1 MAALPTHA
9 RVVIVGGGI
18 VGVGLAYHL
27 ALEGW
32 RDVVLVEKGEL
43 TSGSTWHAAGQ
54 CPHFNGSFSLSKI
67 HLYGTELYAKLPELT
82 GQAVSWHGCGGIRLA
97 LSDEE
102 VDWFRHVHA
111 MSKLIGYEAHILAP
125 EEIRQHHPYLETFGV
140 KAGFLTVTDGHVA
153 PADVTNAMAAG
164 ARKLGVTLSRRNL
177 VTNIALLPSGEWKVA
192 TNEGDIVCQHVVN
205 AAGSYADVVGG
216 WTGHS
221 VPIANM
227 LHHYVI
233 TQPLK
238 ELIDLQRELPVVR
251 DPYSH
256 SYLREE
262 TNGILVGPY
271 ETEGAHA
278 VFEDGISWDFESELL
293 PPELDR
299 LTPWLER
306 ATERLP
312 LFGKAGIK
320 SVISGAITHTPDGN
334 FLAGPA
340 PGAPGYWL
348 AAGVSIGIS
357 QGAGLGKYLAQW
369 MVHGAAEINMAE
381 FDPRRFGSWATK
393 EYARVTS
400 VNDYQHMYTCMPP
413 GKQHEVGRG
422 LRVSSLYDRLAAEGA
437 QFAQVAGWERARWFD
452 KSGKGEAYSYR
463 RGNWRQ
469 AVAAEC
475 RAVRNSVGLMDLST
489 FAKYNVSGADATAF
503 LDRVFANAMPKR
515 DGGIVLAHL
524 LTDGGRIEAE
534 MTITRL
540 AADRY
545 FLLSGATAQV
555 HDLDLLRNGVR
566 SGEQVSIEDL
576 TDEYGTLVLA
586 GPQSRDVLQPLTASD
601 LSNAAWRWLTG
612 KDIVVAGVKT
622 RALRVNYV
630 GELGWELHTPMADLV
645 KVYDAVKNLQTVPSW
660 TPGIHKHT
668 SGIPRDATG
677 AGPVALFGTYAMN
690 ALRMEKAYRGMGSEL
705 TNEVTLI
712 EADME
717 RFAAFGKPAFTGK
730 AATLASKQQGART
743 RLVYL
748 AVDADD
754 ADCLGGEPVFA
765 DGKLTGVTTSG
776 AYGFTV
782 GQSLAFAYVEPSAA
796 AKGGALEV
804 EILGRRCAARIL
816 AEPAYDPSNA
826 RLRA

>member
-1 MAALPTHA
+1 MPALPAHA

-32 RDVVLVEKGEL
+32 SDVVLVEKGEL

-54 CPHFNGSFSLSKI
+54 CPHFNGSFALSKI
-67 HLYGTELYAKLPELT
+67 HHYGTELYPKLPELT

-97 LSDEE
+97 LTDEE

-111 MSKLIGYEAHILAP
+111 MSKLIGYDAHIISP

-153 PADVTNAMAAG
+153 PADVTNAMAACS
-164 ARKLGVTLSRRNL
+164 RKLGVTISRRNR
-177 VTNIALLPSGEWKVA
+177 VTGISHQPSGEWKVTTA
-192 TNEGDIVCQHVVN
+192 AGDILCQHVVN
-205 AAGSYADVVGG
+205 AAGSYADVVGA
-216 WTGHS
+216 WTGHN
-221 VPIANM
+221 VPIANI

-233 TQPLK
+233 TQPLP
-238 ELIDLQRELPVVR
+238 ELVALSHELPVVR

-262 TNGILVGPY
+262 TDGILVGPY
-271 ETEGAHA
+271 ETAGAHA
-278 VFEDGISWDFESELL
+278 VFEDGIAWDFESELL

-299 LTPWLER
+299 LTPWLEK

-348 AAGVSIGIS
+348 AAGVSIGIC

-381 FDPRRFGSWATK
+381 FDPRRFGDWATK
-393 EYARVTS
+393 EYTRITS

-413 GKQHEVGRG
+413 GKQHEVGRK
-422 LRVSSLYDRLAAEGA
+422 LRVSSLYDRLTAEGA
-437 QFAQVAGWERARWFD
+437 QFAQVGGWERARWFD
-452 KSGKGEAYSYR
+452 KAGTGERYSYR
-463 RGNWRQ
+463 RGNWRD

-475 RAVRNSVGLMDLST
+475 KAVRENAGLMDLST
-489 FAKYNVSGADATAF
+489 FAKYDVSGADAGAF
-503 LDRVFANAMPKR
+503 LDRVFANAIPKR
-515 DGGIVLAHL
+515 DGGIVLAHM

-534 MTITRL
+534 MTITRFS
-540 AADRY
+540 ADRFY
-545 FLLSGATAQV
+545 LLSGASAQV
-555 HDLDLLRNGVR
+555 HDLDLLLNARKP
-566 SGEQVSIEDL
+566 GERAGIADVTEV
-576 TDEYGTLVLA
+576 YGTLVLA
-586 GPQSRDVLQPLTASD
+586 GPRSRENLQPLTKAD
-601 LSNAAWRWLTG
+601 LGSAAFRWLTG
-612 KDIVVAGVKT
+612 KEIDVAGVKI
-622 RALRVNYV
+622 RALRVNFV
-630 GELGWELHTPMADLV
+630 GELGWELHMPMADLPR
-645 KVYDAVKNLQTVPSW
+645 VYDALRPHCT
-660 TPGIHKHT
+660 
-668 SGIPRDATG
+668 
-677 AGPVALFGTYAMN
+677 LFGTYAMN
-690 ALRMEKAYRGMGSEL
+690 SLRMEKAYRGMGSEL
-705 TNEVTLI
+705 TSEITLI
-712 EADME
+712 EADMG
-717 RFAAFGKPAFTGK
+717 RFVALDKPGFTGK
-730 AATLASKQQGART
+730 AATLASKQQCART
-743 RLVYL
+743 KLVYL
-748 AVDADD
+748 AVDAGD

-765 DGKLTGVTTSG
+765 GEKLVGVTTSG

-782 GQSLAFAYVEPSAA
+782 GQSLAFAYVDPAA
-796 AKGGALEV
+796 GGGLEID
-804 EILGRRCAARIL
+804 ILGERCKARIL
-816 AEPAYDPSNA
+816 SEPAYDPANL